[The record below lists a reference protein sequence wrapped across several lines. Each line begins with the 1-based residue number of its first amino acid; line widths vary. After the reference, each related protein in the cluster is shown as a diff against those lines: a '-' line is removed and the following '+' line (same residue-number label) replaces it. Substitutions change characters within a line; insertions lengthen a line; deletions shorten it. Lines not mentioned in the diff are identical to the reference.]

1 MSEWKSFWN
10 LIRKSALKKV
20 KKFKVDIDALPYHV
34 VKRICQHMID
44 SIGPGRVNSVEILV
58 SDKNPFHFHV
68 NVVLFKPI
76 PAYLA
81 ILARVLMFDDVKRV
95 RCDLVR
101 WGRGKFHLADYLGDV
116 KYRRDKEGAQEIAR
130 YKLVARWHNNKWH
143 ETELIQKLKPYKGA
157 ISASD
162 MGILDDVWEF
172 KACRNCEIPKMSKF
186 ACNRCWSLYLHLRKR
201 LLEDFGEL
209 LEIVPSPF

>member
-1 MSEWKSFWN
+1 MQNWRVFWE
-10 LIRKSALKKV
+10 LIKKSAKNKV
-20 KKFKVDIDALPYHV
+20 KRFKVDIDALPYRTIR
-34 VKRICQHMID
+34 RICEHMID
-44 SIGPGRVNSVEILV
+44 SLGGIDLVEIYV

-68 NVVLFKPI
+68 NVILSEPI

-116 KYRRDKEGAQEIAR
+116 KYRRDKEGAQEISR
-130 YKLVARWHNNKWH
+130 YELVARWHNNEWC

-172 KACRNCEIPKMSKF
+172 KACRNCEIPKISKF
-186 ACNRCWSLYLHLRKR
+186 TCNRCWSLYLYLRKR
-201 LLEDFGEL
+201 LLDDFGEL
-209 LEIVPSPF
+209 FEIVSSPF